1 MSLTQTY
8 RQFYETI
15 HGLFDH
21 RNIPAW
27 SVLLGS
33 LGIVLLTWSNLNQNQ
48 QTAANEQFE
57 LLANELSKTLAERM
71 TDHERILLA
80 GAGLFDASHK
90 VTREDWQAFIQRLNL
105 SNRYPGIQGV
115 GFSQIVSPSER
126 SQFESE
132 IRAQG
137 FADFSI
143 RPAGLREPLSAIIY
157 LEPFS
162 GRNLAAFGFDMLSES
177 TRRQAMLAAA
187 ESGETRLSGKVT
199 LVQETHGKVS

>member
-57 LLANELSKTLAERM
+57 LLANELSKTLA
-71 TDHERILLA
+71 
-80 GAGLFDASHK
+80 
-90 VTREDWQAFIQRLNL
+90 
-105 SNRYPGIQGV
+105 
-115 GFSQIVSPSER
+115 
-126 SQFESE
+126 
-132 IRAQG
+132 
-137 FADFSI
+137 
-143 RPAGLREPLSAIIY
+143 SA
-157 LEPFS
+157 P
-162 GRNLAAFGFDMLSES
+162 DPTTSES
-177 TRRQAMLAAA
+177 FSPAPDCLMLA
-187 ESGETRLSGKVT
+187 TRSRVRIGRHLS
-199 LVQETHGKVS
+199 SA